1 MRVEVEFPEVEGNS
15 GDEATVSFWYVDEDE
30 EVEEREDIVEMITE
44 KTTFNVTAPVSGR
57 LAEIIA
63 QEGDVV
69 KIGDIMAILE
79 TEDEESDDDEEE
91 EDDDDDDDDDD
102 DEDDEDDDDDEE
114 D

>member
-1 MRVEVEFPEVEGNS
+1 MRVEVELPEVEGNN
-15 GDEATVSFWYVDEDE
+15 GDEATVSFWYVEEDE
-30 EVEEREDIVEMITE
+30 EVEEGEDLVEMITE

-57 LAEIIA
+57 LLEILA

-79 TEDEESDDDEEE
+79 TEEEEEEEEEEENDDDDDGEEDDEEE
-91 EDDDDDDDDDD
+91 E
-102 DEDDEDDDDDEE
+102 EE